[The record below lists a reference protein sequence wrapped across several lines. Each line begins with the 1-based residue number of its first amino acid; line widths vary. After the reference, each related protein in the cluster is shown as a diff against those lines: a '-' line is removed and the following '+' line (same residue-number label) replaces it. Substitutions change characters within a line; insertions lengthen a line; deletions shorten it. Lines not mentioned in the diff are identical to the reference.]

1 MPLEEAH
8 DERRANRFARSL
20 WDLHGDLRQIAPKA
34 DMWNPLSLVPAGM
47 RPWLLVIS
55 IVLSL
60 TVFLFMRRTVATVQ
74 PRPGCL
80 QFAWTSTRAS
90 EILTEWNKAENG
102 VMRLVRLNL
111 ALDFMLIVT
120 YVIGIALACA
130 LAADAIGAARWP
142 GAGMGGAL
150 VWAIIIAGLFD
161 AVENVA
167 QLRMLAGHTTQPW
180 PALASV
186 CASVK
191 FLLVALAS
199 LYAFYGGAA
208 FLFRCF
214 EARFG
219 S

>member
-1 MPLEEAH
+1 VFLY
-8 DERRANRFARSL
+8 RFARSL

-47 RPWLLVIS
+47 HPWLLVIS
-55 IVLSL
+55 IVLFL
-60 TVFLFMRRTVATVQ
+60 TLGYFMQQLVAPVQ
-74 PRPGCL
+74 PRPLCL
-80 QFAWTSTRAS
+80 QFAWSNTRAS
-90 EILTEWNKAENG
+90 EILTAWNKADG
-102 VMRLVRLNL
+102 AVRRVRLNL
-111 ALDFMLIVT
+111 ALDFVFIVI
-120 YVIGIALACA
+120 YVTGLAVACT
-130 LAADAIGAARWP
+130 LAADALGAARWP

-150 VWAIIIAGLFD
+150 VWAIIIAGLLD

-180 PALASV
+180 PALVSV

-191 FLLVALAS
+191 FLLAALAL
-199 LYAFYGGAA
+199 LYALYGGAA
-208 FLFRCF
+208 FVFRCF